1 MFMPKRPHI
10 LTGILFALVTM
21 MMSSYRLAKAFVVP
35 SARPTRALSAASTST
50 RLFSTTTTSLSV
62 LPRVKTMHATQ
73 PTDHPVI
80 VKGWVK
86 TIRKQKTMAFVQV
99 NDGSNLKGIQ
109 CVVSFDDVDDT
120 TKAGK
125 LSWH

>member
-1 MFMPKRPHI
+1 MPKRPHI
-10 LTGILFALVTM
+10 LTGILFILVKM
-21 MMSSYRLAKAFVVP
+21 MMSSCRLAKAFVVQ
-35 SARPTRALSAASTST
+35 STRPTRVLAAASTST
-50 RLFSTTTTSLSV
+50 TTGLFSTTTSTSLPV

-109 CVVSFDDVDDT
+109 CVVSFDDIDDT

-125 LSWH
+125 L